1 MDMGREGASEAIF
14 FYFWTPWSMGSFY
27 RKKSRLI
34 LIPKFGIR
42 FSEKIVPI
50 SFCLGSGILEPP
62 EFIKTNKKIQKSW
75 NYNCKLEQL
84 KAFNSVLEL
93 NTRASISWINRSQL
107 PGNLHPEYFM

>member
-1 MDMGREGASEAIF
+1 VRQF
-14 FYFWTPWSMGSFY
+14 FFISGHRGPWVHFTG
-27 RKKSRLI
+27 KKSRLI